1 MFFVDKPYISDFFK
15 MTVRDNAIPVVGTD
29 IAQKLDLYS
38 GTKIISEADAI
49 KTAQSVKNTAI
60 YATSENSIGWITR
73 HLTFCDLPEKIQLFK
88 NKAKFRELTKP
99 LFPDFFFKE
108 VRVQDLKTIQFT
120 QLPLPFIIKPTVG
133 FFSMGVYKVSSY
145 REWARAIDS
154 IMAEIDQVKDLYPEA
169 VLDTRSF
176 IIEQCINGQEFAVD
190 AYFNA
195 NGEPVILNILEHV
208 FSSDADVSDRIYI
221 SSKEII
227 ERNLAEFTDFT
238 QRIGK
243 LAGVKNFPVHIEL
256 RRDNDLTLLPIEVNP
271 MRFGGWCTT
280 PDMSF
285 MAYGFNPYLYYYEQK
300 KPNWPE
306 LLKGKEGKLYSII
319 VLDNSTGVHADEI
332 ISFNYEKLLSKFERP
347 MELRKIDYKKYP
359 VFGFLF
365 TETRADN
372 FIELKNILDS
382 NLKEFISCT
391 GVSHKN

>member
-1 MFFVDKPYISDFFK
+1 MFFVDKPYVSDFFK

-29 IAQKLDLYS
+29 IAKEFDLYS
-38 GTKIISEADAI
+38 GTKKISEDEAI
-49 KTAQSVKNTAI
+49 KTAQSNKNPAI
-60 YATSENSIGWITR
+60 YTTSENSIGWISR
-73 HLTFCDLPEKIQLFK
+73 HLTFCDLPKKIELFK
-88 NKAKFRELTKP
+88 DKAKFRELTKA
-99 LFPDFFFKE
+99 LFPDFFFKKI
-108 VRVQDLKTIQFT
+108 RVQDLRKIQFA
-120 QLPLPFIIKPTVG
+120 QMPLPFIIKPTVG

-145 REWARAIDS
+145 RDWVNAVDS

-176 IIEQCINGQEFAVD
+176 IIEQCINGEEFAVD

-195 NGEPVILNILEHV
+195 DGEPVILNILQHV

-238 QRIGK
+238 QKIGK

-285 MAYGFNPYLYYYEQK
+285 LAYGFNPYLYYYEQK

-319 VLDNSTGVHADEI
+319 VLDNSTGIDADEI
-332 ISFNYEKLLSKFERP
+332 ISFNYEKLLSKFENP
-347 MELRKIDYKKYP
+347 IELRKIDYKKYP

-372 FIELKNILDS
+372 FIELRNILDS
-382 NLKEFISCT
+382 NLKEFISYA
-391 GVSHKN
+391 GVSRKN